1 MYSTEKRKGA
11 SLNSIITYTL
21 PKLHTGKNW
30 YIDFKCFDPLEQ
42 TMKRKKYMLDNIEKI
57 TLRKKRAAEI
67 IATLTNRL
75 ISGWNPWADT
85 SNSRQYTLFNDVIE
99 LYLKYLRK
107 LLSTGSIKENTLL
120 DYQKRIKI
128 FVEYN
133 EKRYPPIT
141 YIYQLDQ
148 TFAGDFLDYILI
160 DRDASAR
167 TRNNY
172 RIWLSSFCSWLI
184 EKQYLERNPIEK
196 IKSLTAQEKKRDA
209 ISIKDLAK
217 LNKYLKVHNPYF
229 LLLCQFEYYTFIRP
243 DELTNI
249 KLKDINLKE
258 QKVFIASSIS
268 KNRKDG
274 MVGLNDELIKSMIDF
289 KIFSFDNDCYLF
301 GPKFKPSEKKASTKI
316 YRSYFNKIRTELK
329 FPASYQ
335 FYSLKDSG
343 IRDLANAEGIVIARD
358 QARHANVSTTN
369 KYLKREAMPVHEE
382 TKHFSGNL

>member
-67 IATLTNRL
+67 IATIANRL
-75 ISGWNPWADT
+75 ITGWNPWADT

-133 EKRYPPIT
+133 EKRYPPIA

-148 TFAGDFLDYILI
+148 TFAGDFLDYVLI
-160 DRDASAR
+160 DRDSSAR

-184 EKQYLERNPIEK
+184 EKQYIERNPIEK

-217 LNKYLKVHNPYF
+217 LNKYLKTQNPYF

-249 KLKDINLKE
+249 KLKDINIKE
-258 QKVFIASSIS
+258 QKVFVSSVVS
-268 KNRKDG
+268 KNRRDG
-274 MVGLNDELIKSMIDF
+274 MVGLNDELIKSMIDL

-316 YRSYFNKIRTELK
+316 YRSYFNKVRTELK
-329 FPASYQ
+329 YPETYQ

-358 QARHANVSTTN
+358 QARHADISTTN
-369 KYLKREAMPVHEE
+369 KYLKGEAMTVHEE
-382 TKHFSGNL
+382 TKHFEGNL